1 METIDFNTIA
11 KTELHCHLDGS
22 LSLEVIRQL
31 AALANV
37 TLPEDDASLKTLV
50 TAPETCES
58 LMDYLKTFDVIRPLL
73 QTQEA
78 LELAAYDV
86 MKQAAA
92 DQVIYIEIRFA
103 PELSM
108 DQGLTAVDVVEAVL
122 AGIQKGQE
130 DFGIVG
136 KAIVCGLR
144 QSSQAVSQTIFDQ
157 VVSLAPKGLVGFDFA
172 GNELDFP
179 PTVLERIIK
188 QTKELGL
195 PFTLH
200 AGECGCPNY
209 ISDAIDLGIKRLGH
223 VTAIHHQKELLSK
236 FIENEVT
243 AELCLT
249 SNLQTKA
256 ARSIADFPYLEM
268 KAAGA
273 KVTINT
279 DNRTVSDTNLIK
291 EYQLFAQHFQTGA
304 ADFLLHNQDAIK
316 ASFASATEKAE
327 LLNRLAQSY
336 QPYL

>member
-1 METIDFNTIA
+1 MIDVEKMA
-11 KTELHCHLDGS
+11 KVELHCHLDGS

-31 AALANV
+31 ADLAQIS
-37 TLPEDDASLKTLV
+37 LPEDDDTLKTLV

-58 LMDYLKTFDVIRPLL
+58 LMDYLKTFDFIRPLL
-73 QTQEA
+73 QTPEA

-108 DQGLTAVDVVEAVL
+108 DQGLTAIEVVEAVL

-130 DFGIVG
+130 EFGVIG
-136 KAIVCGLR
+136 KAIVCGIR
-144 QSSQAVSQTIFDQ
+144 QSSQETSQAIFEH
-157 VVSLAPKGLVGFDFA
+157 VVSLAQKGLVGFDFA

-179 PTVLERIIK
+179 PSVLESVICK
-188 QTKELGL
+188 TQALGL

-223 VTAIHHQKELLSK
+223 VTAIHRQKALLTK
-236 FIENEVT
+236 FIENGVT

-256 ARSIADFPYLEM
+256 AKSLEDFPYLEM
-268 KAAGA
+268 KAARA
-273 KVTINT
+273 KVSINT
-279 DNRTVSDTNLIK
+279 DNRTVSDTNLNQEYRLFIK
-291 EYQLFAQHFQTGA
+291 HFKTSA
-304 ADFLLHNQDAIK
+304 ADFFLHNQDAIQ
-316 ASFASATEKAE
+316 ASFASSAEKEE
-327 LLNRLAQSY
+327 LLSHLEKSY
-336 QPYL
+336 RAYL

>member
-1 METIDFNTIA
+1 METIDFKTIA

-31 AALANV
+31 AELARIQ
-37 TLPEDDASLKTLV
+37 LPEDDASLKTLV

-73 QTQEA
+73 QTSQA

-92 DQVIYIEIRFA
+92 DQVIYIEMRFA
-103 PELSM
+103 PEISM
-108 DQGLTAVDVVEAVL
+108 DQGLTAVEVVEAVL
-122 AGIQKGQE
+122 SGIQKGQE

-144 QSSQAVSQTIFDQ
+144 QSSQEISQAIFDH
-157 VVSLAPKGLVGFDFA
+157 VIVLAQKGLVGFDFA
-172 GNELDFP
+172 GNELGFP
-179 PTVLERIIK
+179 PQVLEGIIRK
-188 QTKELGL
+188 TQSLGL

-223 VTAIHHQKELLSK
+223 VTAIHHQKDLLSK
-236 FIENEVT
+236 FIDNEVT

-256 ARSIADFPYLEM
+256 ARTIADFPYLEL

-273 KVTINT
+273 KLSINT
-279 DNRTVSDTNLIK
+279 DNRTVSDTNLTK
-291 EYQLFAQHFQTGA
+291 EYQLFNRYFHTSL
-304 ADFLLHNQDAIK
+304 ADFLSHNQDAIK
-316 ASFASATEKAE
+316 ASFASEGEKEA
-327 LLNRLAQSY
+327 LLKRLEKSY
-336 QPYL
+336 LPYL